1 MEFQSDEYYIEQV
14 LKGDKKSFAHL
25 VDKHKHM
32 VFTVAL
38 RIVRNREDAEEIAQ
52 DAFVKAYQSL
62 DKFKQ
67 ESKFSTW
74 LYKIAYNASISKTRK
89 KKIETAPIEV
99 TVVENYTLDEIFE
112 NLDRLEE
119 NEQKTII
126 KQLFD
131 TLNPDESTLI
141 TLYYYQQV
149 QTEEIAVITG
159 LSQSNVKVKLHRI
172 RQKMHNELQK
182 TLAKNMKEQYS

>member
-1 MEFQSDEYYIEQV
+1 MELRSDAYYIEQV
-14 LKGDKKSFAHL
+14 LQGNRQAYATL

-52 DAFVKAYQSL
+52 DAFVKAFQSL
-62 DKFKQ
+62 ATFKQ

-74 LYKIAYNASISKTRK
+74 LYRIAYNASISKTRK
-89 KKIETAPIEV
+89 KKVVTAPIE
-99 TVVENYTLDEIFE
+99 TDVVENYTLDEIFE

-119 NEQKTII
+119 HEQRTII
-126 KQLFD
+126 KKLFEA
-131 TLNPDESTLI
+131 LNPDESTLV
-141 TLYYYQQV
+141 TLYYYQDV
-149 QTEEIAVITG
+149 QTEDIAGITG

-182 TLAKNMKEQYS
+182 LLSVNLKKQYS

>member
-1 MEFQSDEYYIEQV
+1 MEFRNDAYYIEQV
-14 LKGDKKSFAHL
+14 LQGDRQAYARM

-52 DAFVKAYQSL
+52 DAFIKAFQSL
-62 DKFKQ
+62 ETFKQ

-74 LYKIAYNASISKTRK
+74 LYKIAYNAAISKTRK
-89 KKIETAPIEV
+89 KKLETAPIEV
-99 TVVENYTLDEIFE
+99 NVVENYTLDEIFE
-112 NLDRLEE
+112 NLERLES

-126 KQLFD
+126 SRLFES
-131 TLNPDESTLI
+131 LNPDESTLI
-141 TLYYYQQV
+141 TLYYYENV
-149 QTEEIAVITG
+149 QTEEIAEITG

-182 TLAKNMKEQYS
+182 ILAMDIKELYT